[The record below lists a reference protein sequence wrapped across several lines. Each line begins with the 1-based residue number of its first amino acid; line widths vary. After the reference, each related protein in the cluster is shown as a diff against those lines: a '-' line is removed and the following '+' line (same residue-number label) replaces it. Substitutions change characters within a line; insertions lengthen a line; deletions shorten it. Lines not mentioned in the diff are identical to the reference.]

1 MGKRELL
8 IIVIFGA
15 VAFLAYQ
22 LTAPATPDG
31 RGFSFSRLFREMHRE
46 VRGNPARESHT
57 HRGSMPAS
65 AELEEIRIS
74 GGLARVRV
82 VGEARKDIAYD
93 LPIDSTG
100 PDQATA
106 LEYARRVS
114 VRLDDLGSTATLSVT
129 YPREGTQSGTLTV
142 LVPSRLGVRMV
153 GGVPAIENVASVQ
166 LDGVSGDTTIK
177 TVAGSLTGAHRN
189 GRLTVDGIGSIT
201 LSIDRSRARFFNV
214 RGDVTLTARNG
225 ECSVEDSRGSLI
237 IEPSNVELSIARHQG
252 PVRVTGSSGVVR
264 LDGTEGDVSIDMRH
278 AEVEVIVTTA
288 HSMTLLTTDDPLR
301 VFLDARVDLAVDAI
315 ASEGKIQASEF
326 GLTPETQ
333 ERDMR
338 LTHTFGAGKA
348 PRAALR
354 NTRGDIVIRLRK

>member
-22 LTAPATPDG
+22 LTAPASPEG

-46 VRGNPARESHT
+46 VRGNPATAGHT
-57 HRGSMPAS
+57 HRGTMAVS

-74 GGLARVRV
+74 AGMARVRV

-93 LPIDSTG
+93 LPIESTG

-106 LEYARRVS
+106 LEYAKRVN
-114 VRLDDLGSTATLSVT
+114 VRLDDLGATATLSVV
-129 YPREGTQSGTLTV
+129 YPKEGSQSGVLTV
-142 LVPSRLGVRMV
+142 LVPSRLAVRMV

-166 LDGVSGDTTIK
+166 LEAVSGDTTIK
-177 TVAGSLTGAHRN
+177 NVAGALTGVHQN
-189 GRLTVDGIGSIT
+189 GRLAADAIGSIT
-201 LSIDRSRARFFNV
+201 LAIQRSRAHLSNV
-214 RGDVTLTARNG
+214 RGDVTLTARSG
-225 ECSVEDSRGSLI
+225 ECSIEDTRGHLI
-237 IEPSNVELSIARHQG
+237 IEPTGVELSIARHQG
-252 PVRVTGSSGVVR
+252 PVRVTGSGGIVR
-264 LDGTEGDVSIDMRH
+264 LDGTGGDVSIDMRR
-278 AEVEVIVTTA
+278 AEVEVIVTGA
-288 HSMTLLTTDDPLR
+288 HPMTLLTTDEPLR
-301 VFLDARVDLAVDAI
+301 LFLDEDTGLAMDAM

-326 GLTPETQ
+326 GLAPETHD
-333 ERDMR
+333 RDMR
-338 LTHTFGAGKA
+338 LTHTFGTGKA